1 MMSRNQPRPTKEEA
15 QRMKII
21 KALGCELTWLK
32 FGEKKYAEVHHIL
45 IGGKRAGHWYTIPL
59 SPWYHQ
65 RTCEPGKTVEEMRA
79 RYGASTRDG
88 SKAFVAAH
96 HYTEWELWQRLQVV
110 LGLDDSL
117 PATKILP
124 RRLGGNRHVAIATG
138 LVSVTPVTAS
148 EPVEAPL
155 LGAGPGNGDSA
166 REGSEAAQ
174 GGHQ

>member
-1 MMSRNQPRPTKEEA
+1 MPRPTKEEA

-21 KALGCELTWLK
+21 KAQGCVLTWLK

-45 IGGKRAGHWYTIPL
+45 IGGKRAGHWYTIAL

-117 PATKILP
+117 PATKIVP
-124 RRLGGNRHVAIATG
+124 RRLGGIHAQSTIG
-138 LVSVTPVTAS
+138 LVSRSAL
-148 EPVEAPL
+148 PVEG
-155 LGAGPGNGDSA
+155 GAGPAESL
-166 REGSEAAQ
+166 EGIPAMPGVERA
-174 GGHQ
+174 